1 MLKSFKFV
9 RPILFKFRPKFN
21 PATLCI
27 VTKQF
32 TSNSAIPQVVQSRK
46 NEKLPNSKFS
56 YRSHTCGE
64 LGIKNVGE
72 TVSLCGWLEYKRKN
86 FLLLRDSFGSVQ
98 ILITGY
104 EDKNQTFQNVKP
116 ESVMKVTGKVTTRP
130 KGQANPNMV
139 TGEIEIIPDNVE
151 ILNKCKFLPF
161 RVQKFAGKGER
172 IRQKYRYLDI
182 RGDILQQNLRLRSKV
197 LSMMRK
203 SLEENCFVEVET
215 PTLFHPTP
223 GGAREFIVP
232 SSSNPGKFYSLPQSP
247 QQLKQLLMIG
257 GVDRYYQ
264 FARCY
269 RDEPFKTDRQAE
281 FTQLDIEMSF
291 VDVNDVIKLSEKV
304 IKSSWPRKFS
314 DESFKLIT
322 YDDAM
327 SKYGSDK
334 PDTRF
339 GMLLHDVTT
348 LIPDTLVEM
357 FQGDRSNPVNI
368 QAMVVENAQK
378 HFSSKFRRYIGSRM
392 TSAIDDPSPY
402 ALLSHV
408 NGQWSGYHK
417 NTNIGSMVTNQ
428 LVDHLQLGG
437 SDVVVVS
444 WGEKRSAQKT
454 MGALRRIISRMF
466 DEISVKH
473 RNVDLDQFLWVVDFP
488 LFEAD
493 PDTGGLCTVHHP
505 FTSPHPD
512 DVHLLEDDPLKVRS
526 QAYDLVLNGNEVGGG
541 SIRIHDSKLQRQI
554 FKLLNLDFTE
564 LSYLLEA
571 LDSGA
576 PPHGGIAFGIDRI
589 MSILCGTE
597 TIRDVIAFPKNS
609 RGEDLMTNSPISI
622 DSNILK
628 EFHIKTNVSDK

>member
-1 MLKSFKFV
+1 MM
-9 RPILFKFRPKFN
+9 RIR
-21 PATLCI
+21 I
-27 VTKQF
+27 Q
-32 TSNSAIPQVVQSRK
+32 R
-46 NEKLPNSKFS
+46 
-56 YRSHTCGE
+56 
-64 LGIKNVGE
+64 
-72 TVSLCGWLEYKRKN
+72 
-86 FLLLRDSFGSVQ
+86 
-98 ILITGY
+98 
-104 EDKNQTFQNVKP
+104 
-116 ESVMKVTGKVTTRP
+116 
-130 KGQANPNMV
+130 
-139 TGEIEIIPDNVE
+139 
-151 ILNKCKFLPF
+151 

-197 LSMMRK
+197 LSKMRK

-269 RDEPFKTDRQAE
+269 RDEPFKRDRQVE

-291 VDVNDVIKLSEKV
+291 VDVNDVIKLSEEV

-339 GMLLHDVTT
+339 GMLLHDITT
-348 LIPDTLVEM
+348 FIPDTLVEL
-357 FQGDRSNPVNI
+357 FQGDHSDPVNI
-368 QAMVVENAQK
+368 QAVVVENAQK

-402 ALLSHV
+402 ALLGLV

-417 NTNIGSMVTNQ
+417 NTNIGSMVTKQ

-437 SDVVVVS
+437 SDIVVVS

-454 MGALRRIISRMF
+454 LGALRRIISRIF

-493 PDTGGLCTVHHP
+493 PYTGSLCTVHHP

-512 DVHLLEDDPLKVRS
+512 DVHLLEVDPLKVRS

-554 FKLLNLDFTE
+554 FTLLNLDFTE

-571 LDSGA
+571 LNSGA

-609 RGEDLMTNSPISI
+609 RGRHSDCGVCIENGIALSKQHACIEVVDDQVFVYDYGSRNKTRLGKMKLKPQVRYSIKHGDKIKFANIECTYNQVHAALDSTFDSCTNIKSTWMKSAISTPISSTTTLLAADTPETSFKKPLQQVDDDFVP
-622 DSNILK
+622 DSQPINESILESSVISVGQ
-628 EFHIKTNVSDK
+628 EF